1 MNEIDTRLLQLI
13 EREEERRVQAD
24 AMIQTVRAERKTGF
38 FEFLR
43 DMLFGLG
50 LKNVFYGIG
59 DVLFITLS
67 VAAAFFIVLA
77 NAAPSLA
84 QIDNRIF
91 GITFAA
97 SPVLYFIFFV
107 ISVIK
112 EKSEGSYEVKMVCRY
127 TAIHLV
133 AFRMFAAGIGCLL
146 LNTAAAA
153 VVTNFAEVQFADIL
167 AVSFS
172 SLFLFALVM
181 IMSLLRF
188 GVKGVAFPAV
198 LLAVCSCLCTLPE
211 YCTLM
216 KNIPIAAYI
225 IIGIIALLAYQRILD
240 KINGDFSYVM
250 R

>member
-1 MNEIDTRLLQLI
+1 MNEKDIRLLQMI

-24 AMIQTVRAERKTGF
+24 AMIQSVHTERKTGF

-50 LKNVFYGIG
+50 VKNVFYGIG

-67 VAAAFFIVLA
+67 IAAAFFIVLA
-77 NAAPSLA
+77 NAAPSLT
-84 QIDNRIF
+84 QIDNRIY
-91 GITFAA
+91 GITFAV

-146 LNTAAAA
+146 LNTAASALI
-153 VVTNFAEVQFADIL
+153 TNFAEVRFVDIL

-181 IMSLLRF
+181 IMALLRF
-188 GVKGVAFPAV
+188 GVKGAAVPAV
-198 LLAVCSCLCTLPE
+198 LLAVCCWLCAYEE
-211 YCTLM
+211 YCTFM

-225 IIGIIALLAYQRILD
+225 IIGVIALLAYQRILD
-240 KINGDFSYVM
+240 KINGEFNYVM

>member
-1 MNEIDTRLLQLI
+1 MNGKDTRLLQMI
-13 EREEERRVQAD
+13 ECGEERRAQAD
-24 AMIQTVRAERKTGF
+24 ALIQAVRTERKTGF

-77 NAAPSLA
+77 NSAASLA
-84 QIDNRIF
+84 QADDRIY

-97 SPVLYFIFFV
+97 SPVLYFIFFA

-112 EKSEGSYEVKMVCRY
+112 EKSEGSFEMVCRY

-133 AFRMFAAGIGCLL
+133 SFRMFAAGIGCLL

-181 IMSLLRF
+181 IISLLRF
-188 GVKGVAFPAV
+188 GVKGVAVPAV
-198 LLAVCSCLCTLPE
+198 LLAVCFWASTFE
-211 YCTLM
+211 KYCAFM
-216 KNIPIAAYI
+216 KNVPIIAYI

-240 KINGDFSYVM
+240 KINGDFNYVM